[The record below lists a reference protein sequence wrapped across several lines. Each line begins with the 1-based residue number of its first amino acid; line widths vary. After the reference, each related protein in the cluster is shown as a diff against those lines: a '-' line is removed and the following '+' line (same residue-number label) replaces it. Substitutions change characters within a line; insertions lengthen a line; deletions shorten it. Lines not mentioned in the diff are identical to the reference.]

1 MISWISTFAS
11 DLAYYFIANFV
22 KIPKDTHILA
32 FRFNSS
38 LKLLIFYVFFCYCN
52 KGRVSFNWRPN
63 FICSYFLSATQNC
76 LLKPCYFMPAN
87 FIDQLFY
94 DLSCFLVS
102 GLNHYLLRLPFPN
115 IILKLLVR
123 ITSSRVLMW
132 FCRLNMLLCIFFNL
146 LGNIWRACFILICHD
161 NNFTFLGRFNFSDQW
176 VKQGVWLVNPVL
188 LLFSQLITLILWQR
202 LPRFHVVWV
211 FHHFSNRNLNLLF
224 LFFLRLLCR
233 FFIQD
238 SYSSFFQLNDR
249 LWFFAPKI
257 SLLPYARLPISLILC
272 VVLNI

>member
-1 MISWISTFAS
+1 MFVYFIQTHNVTLLGWSLLFFAFWYFNFPPIVKLFKLHYQVYSQLIKVLVQLHVNIISYLPFFLLNHVQTGMISWISTFAS

-38 LKLLIFYVFFCYCN
+38 LKLLIFYIFFCYCN
-52 KGRVSFNWRPN
+52 KGRVSFNRRPN

-123 ITSSRVLMW
+123 ITSSRVLM
-132 FCRLNMLLCIFFNL
+132 
-146 LGNIWRACFILICHD
+146 
-161 NNFTFLGRFNFSDQW
+161 
-176 VKQGVWLVNPVL
+176 
-188 LLFSQLITLILWQR
+188 
-202 LPRFHVVWV
+202 
-211 FHHFSNRNLNLLF
+211 
-224 LFFLRLLCR
+224 
-233 FFIQD
+233 
-238 SYSSFFQLNDR
+238 
-249 LWFFAPKI
+249 
-257 SLLPYARLPISLILC
+257 
-272 VVLNI
+272 